1 MKRFMTKPANR
12 THKSSPGFASLL
24 VVTSIGI
31 ALLIMLISMYRNT
44 VDAHAVQKNNLLK
57 NDYQQR
63 EDAFL
68 RALTNIIPNRA
79 ILCMQDDSKN
89 KESLQWKNIIEDALV
104 MSNSRQALAPG
115 VALSLGISNVR
126 SGNNSDSNLELGAII
141 SALAGGTTDPDAI
154 TSGTNISASTDFP
167 PPLECSSSEKI
178 DDSLYPIVSL
188 DKKYGPSASGWV
200 QASVSDFPL
209 YNLIDAP

>member
-89 KESLQWKNIIEDALV
+89 KESLIL
-104 MSNSRQALAPG
+104 
-115 VALSLGISNVR
+115 
-126 SGNNSDSNLELGAII
+126 
-141 SALAGGTTDPDAI
+141 
-154 TSGTNISASTDFP
+154 
-167 PPLECSSSEKI
+167 
-178 DDSLYPIVSL
+178 
-188 DKKYGPSASGWV
+188 
-200 QASVSDFPL
+200 
-209 YNLIDAP
+209 